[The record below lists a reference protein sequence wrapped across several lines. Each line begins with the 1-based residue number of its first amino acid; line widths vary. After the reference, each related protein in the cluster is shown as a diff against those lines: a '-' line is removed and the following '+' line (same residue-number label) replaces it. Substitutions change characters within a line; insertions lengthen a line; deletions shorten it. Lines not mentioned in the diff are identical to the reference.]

1 MTAGS
6 DRRRAETAQPAS
18 TGGVNP
24 SGQTTGLFD
33 DLRDLYQEVIL
44 DHGRKPRNFRRLE
57 DATTTARGDNPMCG
71 DRIELFVKQAPDG
84 TIADAA
90 FQGRG
95 CAISTAS
102 ASLMTEVVK
111 GKTAEQAKDLGAK
124 FRELAMTGT
133 CPDCGAALADDMERL
148 APLSGVHEF
157 PSRVK
162 CATLAWHALG
172 AALDGAKEASSE

>member
-1 MTAGS
+1 M
-6 DRRRAETAQPAS
+6 
-18 TGGVNP
+18 
-24 SGQTTGLFD
+24 FD

-57 DATTTARGDNPMCG
+57 DADRTARGDNPMCG
-71 DRIELFVKQAPDG
+71 DRLELFLKLAPDG
-84 TIADAA
+84 SIEDAA

-102 ASLMTEVVK
+102 ASLLTETVK
-111 GKTAEQAKDLGAK
+111 GKTPAQAHALSGR

-133 CPDCGAALADDMERL
+133 CPECGAELEEEMERL
-148 APLSGVHEF
+148 QPLSGVHEY

-162 CATLAWHALG
+162 CATLAWHTLN

>member
-1 MTAGS
+1 M
-6 DRRRAETAQPAS
+6 S
-18 TGGVNP
+18 TGGANP

-57 DATTTARGDNPMCG
+57 DADATARGDNPMCG
-71 DRIELFVKQAPDG
+71 DRIELFIKRAPDG
-84 TIADAA
+84 IIADAA

-102 ASLMTEVVK
+102 ASLMTEIVQ
-111 GKTAEQAKDLGAK
+111 GKTAAQAKALGAQ
-124 FRELAMTGT
+124 FRALAMTGA
-133 CPDCGAALADDMERL
+133 CPDCGETFTEDMERL

-162 CATLAWHALG
+162 CAMLAWHTLN
-172 AALDGAKEASSE
+172 AALDGVKEASSE

>member
-1 MTAGS
+1 MS
-6 DRRRAETAQPAS
+6 
-18 TGGVNP
+18 
-24 SGQTTGLFD
+24 GLFD

-57 DATTTARGDNPMCG
+57 DADRSARGDNPMCG
-71 DRIELFVKQAPDG
+71 DRMELWLKMSPDG
-84 TIADAA
+84 THIQDAA

-95 CAISTAS
+95 CAISMAS

-111 GKTAEQAKDLGAK
+111 GKTRAQAEEMGTK

-133 CPDCGAALADDMERL
+133 CPDCGADLSDDMERL
-148 APLSGVHEF
+148 SPLSGVHEF

-162 CATLAWHALG
+162 CATLAWHTLS
-172 AALDGAKEASSE
+172 AALEGAREASSE